1 MDKKGIQR
9 MRNLVSGNASDKTK
23 ISTGYG
29 KSRTVKSEGDVW
41 ENKGKTWTIKNGIRQ
56 TVSKLDA
63 AREAIRVPMECP
75 KCGDSRMQHHAYK
88 AMYKKFGM
96 CLNCVMKF
104 ELKLREAGKYEE
116 FTKDLAKSDN
126 EAWIKDKTEEYY
138 DWLSTKDSE
147 SYITEAG
154 DIEDWSGGKSKEV
167 LKTEFDTKVEELK
180 KNWNGNTKTST

>member
-29 KSRTVKSEGDVW
+29 KSRIVRSEGDTW
-41 ENKGKTWTIKNGIRQ
+41 DLKGKTWTIKNGIRQ

-63 AREAIRVPMECP
+63 AREAIKVPMECP
-75 KCGDSRMQHHAYK
+75 KCSDPRMQHHAYK

-96 CLNCVMKF
+96 CLNCVV
-104 ELKLREAGKYEE
+104 ELEKGLRKAGKYEAFVTE
-116 FTKDLAKSDN
+116 LTKSHN
-126 EAWIKDKTEEYY
+126 ESWIKDKTEEYY
-138 DWLSTKDSE
+138 DWLTTMDNE

-154 DIEDWSGGKSKEV
+154 DIEDWSGGKSK
-167 LKTEFDTKVEELK
+167 KTLK
-180 KNWNGNTKTST
+180 KDFDKQVSKIKKGWESK

>member
-29 KSRTVKSEGDVW
+29 KSRIVRSEGDVW
-41 ENKGKTWTIKNGIRQ
+41 EVKGKTWTIKNGIRQ
-56 TVSKLDA
+56 TISKLDS

-75 KCGDSRMQHHAYK
+75 KCGDHRMQHHAYK

-96 CLNCVMKF
+96 CLNCVVKF
-104 ELKLREAGKYEE
+104 ENKLRAAGKYEE
-116 FTKDLAKSDN
+116 FAKELSKSNN
-126 EAWIKDKTEEYY
+126 EAWLKDKTEEYY
-138 DWLSTKDSE
+138 DWLTTIDTE

-154 DIEDWSGGKSKEV
+154 DIEDWSGGKSKEL
-167 LKTEFDTKVEELK
+167 LKKEFDNQVEKIK
-180 KNWNGNTKTST
+180 KDLESK

>member
-29 KSRTVKSEGDVW
+29 KSRIVRSEGDVW
-41 ENKGKTWTIKNGIRQ
+41 EVKGKTWTIKNGIRQ
-56 TVSKLDA
+56 TISKLDS

-75 KCGDSRMQHHAYK
+75 KCGDHRMQHHAYK

-96 CLNCVMKF
+96 CLNCVVKLEKDLKAAGKF
-104 ELKLREAGKYEE
+104 EE
-116 FTKDLAKSDN
+116 FAKELSKSDN
-126 EAWIKDKTEEYY
+126 EAWLKDKTEEYY
-138 DWLSTKDSE
+138 DWLTTIDSK

-154 DIEDWSGGKSKEV
+154 DIEDWSGGKSKKV
-167 LKTEFDTKVEELK
+167 LKKEFDTQVNKIKKDLK
-180 KNWNGNTKTST
+180 SK

>member
-29 KSRTVKSEGDVW
+29 KQKIVRSEGDTW
-41 ENKGKTWTIKNGIRQ
+41 ELKGKTWTVKNGIHQ

-63 AREAIRVPMECP
+63 AREAIKVPMECP
-75 KCGDSRMQHHAYK
+75 KCGDTRMQHHAYK

-96 CLNCVMKF
+96 CLNCVVKLEKGLKAAGKF
-104 ELKLREAGKYEE
+104 EK
-116 FTKDLAKSDN
+116 FAKELSKSNN
-126 EAWIKDKTEEYY
+126 EAWLRDKTEEYY
-138 DWLSTKDSE
+138 DWLSTMDNE

-154 DIEDWSGGKSKEV
+154 DIEDWSGGKSKKV
-167 LKTEFDTKVEELK
+167 LKKEFDQQVKKIE
-180 KNWNGNTKTST
+180 KNWESQ

>member
-9 MRNLVSGNASDKTK
+9 MRNIVSGNYSDKTK

-29 KSRTVKSEGDVW
+29 KSRIVRSEGDVW
-41 ENKGKTWTIKNGIRQ
+41 EDKGKTWTIKNGIRQ
-56 TVSKLDA
+56 TITKLDA
-63 AREAIRVPMECP
+63 AREAIKVPMECP
-75 KCGDSRMQHHAYK
+75 KCGDPRMQHPVYK
-88 AMYKKFGM
+88 AMYKKYGM
-96 CLNCVMKF
+96 CLNCVMKLEK
-104 ELKLREAGKYEE
+104 ELRASGKYEE

-180 KNWNGNTKTST
+180 KNWNGDTETST

>member
-29 KSRTVKSEGDVW
+29 KSRIVRSEGDVW
-41 ENKGKTWTIKNGIRQ
+41 EVKGKTWTIKNGIRQ
-56 TVSKLDA
+56 TISKLDS

-75 KCGDSRMQHHAYK
+75 KCGDHRMQHHAYK

-96 CLNCVMKF
+96 CLNCVVKLEKDLKAAGKF
-104 ELKLREAGKYEE
+104 EE
-116 FTKDLAKSDN
+116 FAKELSKSDN
-126 EAWIKDKTEEYY
+126 EAWLKDKTEEYY
-138 DWLSTKDSE
+138 DWLTTINSK

-154 DIEDWSGGKSKEV
+154 DIEDWSGGKSKET
-167 LKTEFDTKVEELK
+167 LKKEFDTQVNKIKKELK
-180 KNWNGNTKTST
+180 SK

>member
-29 KSRTVKSEGDVW
+29 KSRVVRSEGDVW
-41 ENKGKTWTIKNGIRQ
+41 EVKGKTWTIKNGIRQ
-56 TVSKLDA
+56 TVSKLDS
-63 AREAIRVPMECP
+63 ARKAIRIPSECP
-75 KCGDSRMQHHAYK
+75 KCGDHRMQHHAYK

-96 CLNCVMKF
+96 CLNCVV
-104 ELKLREAGKYEE
+104 KLEKGLRKAGKYEKFVTE
-116 FTKDLAKSDN
+116 LAKSHN

-138 DWLSTKDSE
+138 DWLTTMDNE

-167 LKTEFDTKVEELK
+167 LKKEFDNQVK
-180 KNWNGNTKTST
+180 KIKKDLESK

>member
-29 KSRTVKSEGDVW
+29 KSRIVRSEGDTW
-41 ENKGKTWTIKNGIRQ
+41 ELKGKTWTVKNGIRQ

-63 AREAIRVPMECP
+63 AREAIKVPMECP
-75 KCGDSRMQHHAYK
+75 KCGDHRMQHHAYK

-96 CLNCVMKF
+96 CLNCVV
-104 ELKLREAGKYEE
+104 KLEKGLRKAGKYEAFVTE
-116 FTKDLAKSDN
+116 LAKSHN
-126 EAWIKDKTEEYY
+126 ELWIKDKTEEYY
-138 DWLSTKDSE
+138 DWLTTMDNE

-154 DIEDWSGGKSKEV
+154 DIEDWSGGKSK
-167 LKTEFDTKVEELK
+167 KTLK
-180 KNWNGNTKTST
+180 KDFDKQVSKIKKGWEPK